1 MPLIDF
7 LKEYAEAL
15 DDLKK
20 EQKVM
25 EDKQKAMRKGFSR
38 RSRRRR

>member
-20 EQKVM
+20 EQKAI
-25 EDKQKAMRKGFSR
+25 EDKQKSMGHGKYRRKR
-38 RSRRRR
+38 R